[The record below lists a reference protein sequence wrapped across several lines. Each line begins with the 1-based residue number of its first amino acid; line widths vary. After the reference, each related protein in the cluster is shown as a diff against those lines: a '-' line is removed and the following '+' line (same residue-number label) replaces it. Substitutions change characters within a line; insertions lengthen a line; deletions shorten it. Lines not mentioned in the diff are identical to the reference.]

1 VGLWASVQYRVW
13 GRCLFPEGLA
23 LRVAAGLCALGLP
36 LATLADRLGGGG
48 DLLHA
53 TARRPD

>member
-1 VGLWASVQYRVW
+1 VQYRLW

-23 LRVAAGLCALGLP
+23 LRVAAGLCAPGLP
-36 LATLADRLGGGG
+36 LARLADRLGGGG

-53 TARRPD
+53 TARRPDAD